1 MPAARGQ
8 AAEQR
13 CLGGFAIEVKSL
25 RIELRRKRHD
35 LRCIDRVLAARKA
48 LPYAQVFEEK
58 PVRRRAGFG
67 HRSRSRVTCMMI
79 ITRLYRVNAAQEL
92 WPDDLPDCPQS
103 RACGRVVEHSYSS
116 RCSARTD
123 PVRSVPEESRDRAQH
138 ADAPAQCAGGRGIAA
153 APALQRTAAA

>member
-25 RIELRRKRHD
+25 RIKLRRKRHD
-35 LRCIDRVLAARKA
+35 LRRIDRVLPARKA

-67 HRSRSRVTCMMI
+67 HRSRSRVTCIMI
-79 ITRLYRVNAAQEL
+79 VTNLRSVNAAQKL
-92 WPDDLPDCPQS
+92 RPDDLPDCPQP
-103 RACGRVVEHSYSS
+103 RACGRVVEHSYSA
-116 RCSARTD
+116 RCSARAD
-123 PVRSVPEESRDRAQH
+123 AVRSIP
-138 ADAPAQCAGGRGIAA
+138 
-153 APALQRTAAA
+153 